1 MEPNILQGQTVMVS
15 SIPYLFSR
23 PRVGDIVLIRHSG
36 DQAQPETPESLPLNV
51 DRRFWTGQND
61 EESKFLIK
69 RITKIDGERYFI
81 RGDNKRDSMDSRRL
95 GWVLRK
101 KILGKALFF

>member
-1 MEPNILQGQTVMVS
+1 MEPKILQGQTVLAS

-69 RITKIDGERYFI
+69 RISKIDGEKYFVS
-81 RGDNKRDSMDSRRL
+81 GDNKKDSMDSRRF
-95 GWVLRK
+95 GWILK
-101 KILGKALFF
+101 KDIIGKVIYF